1 MSEYLVSQLGNRNV
15 QILKV
20 IVCTKLHVQ
29 CTWQN
34 VSLHQPNM
42 VAYYNWLKGRLVC
55 RTFWQLMIIMNA
67 WSLVNLYSTCILTLR
82 FSLSLFLGKYLEAQK
97 HYYYPGLR
105 EQFRFP
111 PAKREIAEELPLMT
125 EIEQEERTS
134 VKDRMSKESGFVGVS
149 LLHRLHKLYK
159 FDIIKDLVFDVMHL
173 VPLNLVKR
181 RFEHLL
187 SNSLLDPEQLQLA
200 LEKVPWTQGILKS
213 CLAMSS
219 IN

>member
-1 MSEYLVSQLGNRNV
+1 M
-15 QILKV
+15 
-20 IVCTKLHVQ
+20 
-29 CTWQN
+29 
-34 VSLHQPNM
+34 
-42 VAYYNWLKGRLVC
+42 
-55 RTFWQLMIIMNA
+55 
-67 WSLVNLYSTCILTLR
+67 VNLYCILTLR
-82 FSLSLFLGKYLEAQK
+82 FSLLLFLGKYLEAQK

-125 EIEQEERTS
+125 EIEQEERTT
-134 VKDRMSKESGFVGVS
+134 VKDRMSKESGFVGIS

-159 FDIIKDLVFDVMHL
+159 FDIIKDLVFDAMHL

-213 CLAMSS
+213 CLAISS
-219 IN
+219 INQLLIDKHLLQIVLGIFLSAKIAVRCQQHHYCFFPCLPKNQYLNITAMFNIILFFNYRAIE

>member
-1 MSEYLVSQLGNRNV
+1 M
-15 QILKV
+15 
-20 IVCTKLHVQ
+20 
-29 CTWQN
+29 
-34 VSLHQPNM
+34 
-42 VAYYNWLKGRLVC
+42 
-55 RTFWQLMIIMNA
+55 
-67 WSLVNLYSTCILTLR
+67 VNLYCLLTLR

-125 EIEQEERTS
+125 EIEQEERRT
-134 VKDRMSKESGFVGVS
+134 VKDRMSKESGFLGVS

-159 FDIIKDLVFDVMHL
+159 FDIIKDLVFDIMHL

-200 LEKVPWTQGILKS
+200 LKKVPWTQGILKS
-213 CLAMSS
+213 CLAISS
-219 IN
+219 INQLLIDKHLLQIVAEVLRIFLSAKIDLRYQQHNYCFFPCLPKNQYQNNTAMFNIILFFNYRAIE

>member
-1 MSEYLVSQLGNRNV
+1 MYL
-15 QILKV
+15 
-20 IVCTKLHVQ
+20 
-29 CTWQN
+29 WQN

-42 VAYYNWLKGRLVC
+42 AAYYNWLKGRLVC

-67 WSLVNLYSTCILTLR
+67 WSLVNLYCILTLR

-125 EIEQEERTS
+125 EIEQEERTT
-134 VKDRMSKESGFVGVS
+134 VKDRMSKETGFIGVS
-149 LLHRLHKLYK
+149 LLHRLHKLYN
-159 FDIIKDLVFDVMHL
+159 FDIIKDLVFDVIHL

-213 CLAMSS
+213 CLAISS
-219 IN
+219 INQLLIHLTNICFK

>member
-1 MSEYLVSQLGNRNV
+1 MYL
-15 QILKV
+15 
-20 IVCTKLHVQ
+20 
-29 CTWQN
+29 WQN

-42 VAYYNWLKGRLVC
+42 AAYYNWLKGRLVC

-67 WSLVNLYSTCILTLR
+67 WSLVNLYCILTLR

-125 EIEQEERTS
+125 EIEQEERTT
-134 VKDRMSKESGFVGVS
+134 VRDRMSKETGFIGVS
-149 LLHRLHKLYK
+149 LQDRLHKLYK
-159 FDIIKDLVFDVMHL
+159 FVIIKDLVFDVMHL

-200 LEKVPWTQGILKS
+200 RDKVPWTQGILKS
-213 CLAMSS
+213 CLAISS
-219 IN
+219 INQLLIRLTNICFI